1 MLTETE
7 RDELH
12 RRLEEIQHEEERRAA
27 ELAARRHEALDRSG
41 SQLIDLRGA
50 PLRMR

>member
-12 RRLEEIQHEEERRAA
+12 RRLEEIQREEERRAA
-27 ELAARRHEALDRSG
+27 EIAARRHQALDHTG
-41 SQLIDLRGA
+41 SHLIDLRGA

>member
-12 RRLEEIQHEEERRAA
+12 RRLEQIQQEEERRAA
-27 ELAARRHEALDRSG
+27 EIAARRHLALDHTG